1 MPEMALPRPMTTHG
15 GHPGPPE
22 QVRIRRRRHY
32 LRSEPLAALVP
43 AALQHPATTPR
54 AHARPEPVGA
64 GPLALLGLVGALH
77 EWRSRGHG
85 EARPRPGQ
93 STRSGGDLLP
103 TAVAPVRTEPRP
115 SRTTRSLRSGPSPA
129 PRAQQRCDRSGRT
142 EPRPSRTTRSLR
154 SGPSPAPRA
163 QHDRSGPGQ
172 APPLAHNNDAI
183 APVRAKPGPSRTTTM
198 RSLRSGPSPAP
209 RALRP
214 VRGAPDAFH
223 AFCG

>member
-103 TAVAPVRTEPRP
+103 TAIAPVR
-115 SRTTRSLRSGPSPA
+115 A
-129 PRAQQRCDRSGRT
+129 K
-142 EPRPSRTTRSLR
+142 PRPSRTTRSLR

-172 APPLAHNNDAI
+172 APPLAHNNDAIAPVEPSPAPRAQHDRSGPGRAPPLAHNTI